1 MADGPSAADLALLDP
16 DGTFALRLAEDR
28 TTLVRLAGEIGTME
42 PGGGRPDCLAAI
54 ELVAHR
60 LAGAAGTFGHAA
72 VSSAA
77 LDLEDQ
83 VIALRKGAD
92 NRSAVASGLAVL
104 VGALDRALGSDQSD

>member
-1 MADGPSAADLALLDP
+1 MADGLSAADLALLDP
-16 DGTFALRLAEDR
+16 DGTFALRLTEDR
-28 TTLVRLAGEIGTME
+28 TTLARLAGALDAMGPADEQT
-42 PGGGRPDCLAAI
+42 DCLAAI

-92 NRSAVASGLAVL
+92 NRSAVASGLAML

>member
-1 MADGPSAADLALLDP
+1 MVDGPSAADLAILDP
-16 DGTFALRLAEDR
+16 DGTFALRLAQDR
-28 TTLVRLAGEIGTME
+28 TTLTRLGGVLDAMETAGGQ
-42 PGGGRPDCLAAI
+42 PDGLAAI

-92 NRSAVASGLAVL
+92 NRPAVAGGLATL
-104 VGALDRALGSDQSD
+104 VGALDRAIGAGQGN